1 MKLAHTEAVVSAAG
15 GPRRKDNVFSIET
28 QIAQTVSRLCQ
39 VFISVFKISHY
50 RRRSVQFQYR
60 VNLCKCFDQ
69 I

>member
-1 MKLAHTEAVVSAAG
+1 MKLAHMEAVVSWTNW
-15 GPRRKDNVFSIET
+15 RKDNVFSIET